1 MSPTANSPLPSYTL
15 TYGDAPAIEKVS
27 WLGAGDFCDCYLV
40 NDSHVFRFAKH
51 ASATAAMQREACLL
65 PLLQPF
71 ITVAIPNIQ
80 VVGVQRVSG
89 QGMMGYRF
97 LSGEPL
103 EAELLESLPPDIQAA
118 LIAQMVAFAHQLHA
132 IPLTQIDG
140 CNLPLLEPLPH
151 LTTLITRGRRAVAPL
166 LKEGAWEYYE
176 QLLEIYSRDP
186 TLHTYQPALLHGDLS
201 PDHFLADTER
211 GRLTGVIDFG
221 DACIGDPAWDLIYIC
236 EDYGEATFNAFV
248 SLYASD
254 NAPLLKRKVRLY
266 QQMNNIDY
274 ALTVLAVGVE
284 DEIEEAIC
292 ILEEQASFR
301 VI

>member
-1 MSPTANSPLPSYTL
+1 MSQTANSLLPSYTL

-51 ASATAAMQREACLL
+51 ASATAAMQRESCLL

-80 VVGVQRVSG
+80 VAGVQRVSG

-97 LSGEPL
+97 LSGETL
-103 EAELLESLPPDIQAA
+103 EAELLESLPADIQAV
-118 LIAQMVAFAHQLHA
+118 LIAQMVAFAHHLHA

-166 LKEGAWEYYE
+166 LKEGVWEYYE
-176 QLLEIYSRDP
+176 QLLKFYSRDP

-201 PDHFLADTER
+201 PNHFLADTER

-221 DACIGDPAWDLIYIC
+221 DACIGDPAWDLRYIC

-248 SLYASD
+248 SLYAPD
-254 NAPLLKRKVRLY
+254 DALLLKQKIRIY
-266 QQMNNIDY
+266 QHLNNVGYCLSMI
-274 ALTVLAVGVE
+274 AAGGESEIQEAVAFLVE
-284 DEIEEAIC
+284 QINH
-292 ILEEQASFR
+292 
-301 VI
+301 